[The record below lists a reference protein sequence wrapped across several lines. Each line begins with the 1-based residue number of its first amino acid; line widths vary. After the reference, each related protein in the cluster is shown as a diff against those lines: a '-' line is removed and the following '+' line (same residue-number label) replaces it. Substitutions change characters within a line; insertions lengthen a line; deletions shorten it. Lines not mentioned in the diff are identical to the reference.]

1 MKLKNNI
8 SPVLMIM
15 AICLHYWAAPIFAEE
30 KSNAVRCAN
39 GKLNI
44 QAQNVPLGMIMEEIK
59 NKCRVN
65 IFGLDGRV
73 KEPITFTASEEL
85 PENALK
91 RLLRQL
97 DEDNYALEYSR
108 AGLNRVSVVPKAMA
122 KGSSPPAAV
131 SPPFPFTPPPPPQ
144 PEAPPPVVSVID
156 IIPGS
161 QGESVGLQKGDVVLD
176 YDGTKISDS
185 QQLIQ
190 EVKSKESKPTVEV
203 TVLRNNTPMTFVL
216 KGGFIGVNI
225 ANSNP
230 K

>member
-8 SPVLMIM
+8 SMVLMIM
-15 AICLHYWAAPIFAEE
+15 AMCLHYWAAPIFADG
-30 KSNAVRCAN
+30 KSNTVRCAN
-39 GKLNI
+39 GKLSI
-44 QAQNVPLGMIMEEIK
+44 QAQNLPLGMMVEEIK
-59 NKCRVN
+59 DKCRVN
-65 IFGLDGRV
+65 IFGLDGRA
-73 KEPITFTASEEL
+73 KEPISFTAIEEL

-122 KGSSPPAAV
+122 KGSSPPAA
-131 SPPFPFTPPPPPQ
+131 SPPFPFMPPPPPQ
-144 PEAPPPVVSVID
+144 PEVPPPVVSVID

-161 QGESVGLQKGDVVLD
+161 QGESAGLQKGDVVLD
-176 YDGTKISDS
+176 YDGAKISDS

>member
-1 MKLKNNI
+1 MKTKNTI

-15 AICLHYWAAPIFAEE
+15 AICLHCWAGPIFAEE
-30 KSNAVRCAN
+30 KSSAVRCAN
-39 GKLNI
+39 GKLSI
-44 QAQNVPLGMIMEEIK
+44 QAQNIPLGRIVEELK
-59 NKCRVN
+59 DKCRVN
-65 IFGLDGRV
+65 VFGLDGRS
-73 KEPITFTASEEL
+73 KEPISFTASEEM

-108 AGLNRVSVVPKAMA
+108 AGLNRVSVVPKSTA
-122 KGSSPPAAV
+122 KNTSPPA
-131 SPPFPFTPPPPPQ
+131 SSLPFPFAPPPQ
-144 PEAPPPVVSVID
+144 PEQQPPPVVSVID

-161 QGESVGLQKGDVVLD
+161 QGESAGLQKGDVVID
-176 YDGTKISDS
+176 YDGAKISDS